1 MANDQSK
8 ESAIENAV
16 QDQRLDSLEART
28 EKLEQATQA
37 LLESNAAL
45 NASVE
50 NTNKMLK
57 EGFDLMKKL
66 AVGIVGAIA
75 AFLGVGS
82 QVGVM

>member
-1 MANDQSK
+1 MASDQSK

-16 QDQRLDSLEART
+16 QDQRLDTLEART
-28 EKLEQATQA
+28 AKLEDATQA